1 MLNHRSLTIK
11 KKFGLSGFVILT
23 LVILIGT
30 LAIIG
35 TSAMKDNLDK
45 LNSEQITSLNLLN
58 ASLESLQ
65 SVRVAVRQAMLEPNQ
80 IKVQVLLNSTKK
92 DLQDFSA
99 SWEAYKKF
107 SISADYRI
115 VIMEVDKEW
124 LSWSGFEQELITL
137 ISSNDPTSKQKA
149 IQAISMTNQSDSII
163 DLLNKLNFNEQQEG
177 QQILAQGRDLYSNL
191 FWSILGGSS
200 LLVVIILLVG
210 YMLSNSIVRSIKRLR
225 LVTKAVLAGDL
236 TQTIESNRG
245 DEIGDLARDF
255 KEMVNNLIQLNLEIN
270 KSGSE
275 LKISAEQLAELV
287 NLQNSGATEQSA
299 AIHETASTVNEVRA
313 TIEQTSK
320 RAMAISESAQ
330 QFSVV
335 AEDGQKVVADTIEG
349 MSQIK
354 EKVQII
360 AENILVLSE
369 QTQQIGEI
377 ITTVNDLAEQSN
389 LLALNATVE
398 AARAGEHGR
407 GFSVVAN
414 EIRVLA
420 ERSKQATAQ
429 IRTILFDIQKATNA
443 VVMVTEEGTKGVEN
457 GVKLANRTGGAI
469 SQLNEVLKENIGN
482 TQQIQVMVQQQTIG
496 IEQISQAIFN
506 INEVTTQGA
515 VGTRQIQQSVESL
528 KLIAT
533 RFNALNQR
541 FNLSNGYYQ

>member
-1 MLNHRSLTIK
+1 MLNQRSLTIK

-35 TSAMKDNLDK
+35 SSAMKDNLDK

-58 ASLESLQ
+58 TSLESLQ

-80 IKVQVLLNSTKK
+80 IKVQVLLNSAKK
-92 DLQDFSA
+92 DLQDFPA

-107 SISADYRI
+107 LISADYRTVI
-115 VIMEVDKEW
+115 VEVDKEW

-137 ISSNDPTSKQKA
+137 ILSNDPTSKQKA
-149 IQAISMTNQSDSII
+149 IEAISMTNQSDSII
-163 DLLNKLNFNEQQEG
+163 DSLNKLNFNEQQEA

-191 FWSILGGSS
+191 FWSILGGSA

-210 YMLSNSIVRSIKRLR
+210 YLLSNSIVRSIKRL
-225 LVTKAVLAGDL
+225 LMVTKAVLAGDL

-515 VGTRQIQQSVESL
+515 VGTRQLQQSVESL

-541 FNLSNGYYQ
+541 FNLSNSYYQ

>member
-1 MLNHRSLTIK
+1 MTNSRSFTIK
-11 KKFGLSGFVILT
+11 NKFSLAGAIILT
-23 LVILIGT
+23 LV
-30 LAIIG
+30 AIIG
-35 TSAMKDNLDK
+35 ILCILSTSTVKDNLDN
-45 LNSEQITSLNLLN
+45 LSNHQIVSLNLLN
-58 ASLESLQ
+58 NSIDSLQ
-65 SVRVAVRQAMLEPNQ
+65 SVRVAGRQALLETNQ
-80 IKVQVLLNSTKK
+80 VKIQVLVSSVRDNMQSFTTN
-92 DLQDFSA
+92 
-99 SWEAYKKF
+99 WEAYKKLP
-107 SISADYRI
+107 ISSEYRAI
-115 VIMEVDKEW
+115 IIEVDKEW
-124 LSWSGFEQELITL
+124 QSWNAFETEILRL
-137 ISSNDPTSKQKA
+137 VSNQDSISKQKA
-149 IQAISMTNQSDSII
+149 IEAISSTDQSDQII
-163 DLLNKLNFNEQQEG
+163 DSLNKLIFNEQQEA
-177 QQILAQGRDLYSNL
+177 QQVLAQGRDLYTIL
-191 FWSILGGSS
+191 FSIILGGILILSVIT
-200 LLVVIILLVG
+200 LLLG
-210 YMLSNSIVRSIKRLR
+210 YMLSNSIVRSLKQLS
-225 LVTKAVLAGDL
+225 LLTKAVLAGNL
-236 TQTIESNRG
+236 NQTIKSNRS

-255 KEMVNNLIQLNLEIN
+255 NEMLANIRQLNLELS
-270 KSGSE
+270 KSGDE
-275 LKISAEQLAELV
+275 LNLSAEQLMALV

-299 AIHETASTVNEVRA
+299 AIHETASTVNEVKA
-313 TIEQTSK
+313 TIEQTSQ

-330 QFSVV
+330 QFSIV
-335 AEDGQKVVADTIEG
+335 AEDGQRVVAETIDG

-354 EKVQII
+354 EKVAII

-457 GVKLANRTGGAI
+457 GVRLANRTGGAI
-469 SQLNEVLKENIGN
+469 RQLNEVLKENIGN

-515 VGTRQIQQSVESL
+515 IGTRQLQQSVESL
-528 KLIAT
+528 KLISN
-533 RFNALNQR
+533 RFNMLNER
-541 FNLSNGYYQ
+541 YSLTNNN

>member
-1 MLNHRSLTIK
+1 
-11 KKFGLSGFVILT
+11 
-23 LVILIGT
+23 
-30 LAIIG
+30 
-35 TSAMKDNLDK
+35 
-45 LNSEQITSLNLLN
+45 
-58 ASLESLQ
+58 
-65 SVRVAVRQAMLEPNQ
+65 
-80 IKVQVLLNSTKK
+80 
-92 DLQDFSA
+92 
-99 SWEAYKKF
+99 
-107 SISADYRI
+107 
-115 VIMEVDKEW
+115 MEVDKEW
-124 LSWSGFEQELITL
+124 LSWSDFEQELITL
-137 ISSNDPTSKQKA
+137 ISSNDPTAKQKA
-149 IQAISMTNQSDSII
+149 IEAISVANQSDSII
-163 DLLNKLNFNEQQEG
+163 DSLNKLNFNEQQEG
-177 QQILAQGRDLYSNL
+177 QKILAQGRDLYSNL
-191 FWSILGGSS
+191 FWSILGGSA

-210 YMLSNSIVRSIKRLR
+210 YLLSNSIVRSLKKLCI
-225 LVTKAVLAGDL
+225 VTKAVLAGDL
-236 TQTIESNRG
+236 TQTIESSRG

-255 KEMVNNLIQLNLEIN
+255 KEMVKNLIQLNLEIN

-515 VGTRQIQQSVESL
+515 VGTRQLQQSVESL